1 MGKLKADLERIKR
14 AKKQIDAY
22 IQVHKQCIG
31 KISNNASQLAAFWEG
46 SDALAFQTQ
55 FERLIGNGSES
66 EVLLKKMVSLSEI
79 LYASLIQK
87 NRRMHVQEL
96 RDCKAKEK
104 ELDAWKHYISTT
116 GILQN

>member
-1 MGKLKADLERIKR
+1 MKIFLSNERESLMGKLKADLERIKR

-66 EVLLKKMVSLSEI
+66 EVLLKKMVSLTEYLDFVYKSYSEE
-79 LYASLIQK
+79 QK
-87 NRRMHVQEL
+87 
-96 RDCKAKEK
+96 
-104 ELDAWKHYISTT
+104 DACSRAAR
-116 GILQN
+116 L

>member
-66 EVLLKKMVSLSEI
+66 EVLLKKMVSLSEY
-79 LYASLIQK
+79 LDFLF
-87 NRRMHVQEL
+87 RRTEGCMFKSCEIVKL
-96 RDCKAKEK
+96 RRR
-104 ELDAWKHYISTT
+104 S
-116 GILQN
+116 

>member
-46 SDALAFQTQ
+46 SDALAFQTK

-66 EVLLKKMVSLSEI
+66 EVLLKKMVSLSEY
-79 LYASLIQK
+79 LDFVCKSYSEEQK
-87 NRRMHVQEL
+87 
-96 RDCKAKEK
+96 
-104 ELDAWKHYISTT
+104 DACSRAAR
-116 GILQN
+116 L